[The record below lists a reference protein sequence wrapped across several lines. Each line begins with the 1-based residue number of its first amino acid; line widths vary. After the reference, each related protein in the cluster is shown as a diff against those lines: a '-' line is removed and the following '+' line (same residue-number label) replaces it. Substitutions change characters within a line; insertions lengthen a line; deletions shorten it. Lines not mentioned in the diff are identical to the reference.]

1 MVELEFKP
9 MFWSY
14 SYCISSAQL
23 IERAQLM
30 FLMFPCTDELYYGIF
45 KERYWMSYFS
55 VLSTLIT
62 SDAMHFS
69 RKDNRNQKMD
79 YSFLGQG
86 NRTFLISR
94 NKLMLSTCPIN
105 SYYSETEHYLLFHF
119 TYTKKIQKY
128 FSK

>member
-1 MVELEFKP
+1 
-9 MFWSY
+9 
-14 SYCISSAQL
+14 
-23 IERAQLM
+23 M